1 MDSTANVSAAPML
14 EHLVVYPRSGL
25 CNRMRAIASAKRL
38 CVKAGARCTVIWDWG
53 DYRAL
58 FDDDT
63 DWMPHARLM
72 DPTRKGLMPWYH
84 QIRHASGSEGGNRY
98 TCRVPLT
105 THSHIVVSTPHVF
118 GAVEESPLTGR
129 ERPVLPWL
137 PRPSASILDRVRTF
151 QRDHFPPRI
160 VGIHIRR
167 TDNTQAIAG
176 SPDRAYFRRANRAV
190 DRGYQLFLATDNDA
204 TTRAMHLR
212 YGTKL
217 IQYPKSSTMERRWP
231 RHDFVLSDVFDD
243 FVDLWLLAS
252 CDLVIGT
259 PYSSYSRIAMLLNG
273 SPHCEA
279 VDRLLLPRLRRRVG
293 MLRSGKASLRSLSA
307 HVGLWAQWP
316 WVARDDLPA
325 QAGSHVTSGE
335 QRLQAALERLQPA
348 KWGP

>member
-1 MDSTANVSAAPML
+1 
-14 EHLVVYPRSGL
+14 
-25 CNRMRAIASAKRL
+25 MRAIASAKRL
-38 CVKAGARCTVIWDWG
+38 CAKSGARCTVIWDWG

-63 DWMPHARLM
+63 DWVPPARLT
-72 DPTRKGLMPWYH
+72 DPAPKGPMPCYH

-98 TCRVPLT
+98 TRRVPLT

-137 PRPSASILDRVRTF
+137 PRPSVSILDRVRTF
-151 QRDHFPPRI
+151 QRDYFPPRI
-160 VGIHIRR
+160 AGIHIRR
-167 TDNTQAIAG
+167 TDNAQAIAG

-190 DRGYQLFLATDNDA
+190 ERGYHLFLATDNDA
-204 TTRAMHLR
+204 TTRAMHRR

-217 IQYPKSSTMERRWP
+217 IQYPKSSAMERRWP
-231 RHDFVLSDVFDD
+231 RHDFVLSDVVDD
-243 FVDLWLLAS
+243 FVDLWLLTS

-273 SPHCEA
+273 SPRCEA
-279 VDRLLLPRLRRRVG
+279 VDRLLLPRLRRWMS
-293 MLRSGKASLRSLSA
+293 MLRSGEVSLGSLCA
-307 HVGLWAQWP
+307 HVSRRAEWP
-316 WVARDDLPA
+316 WVARNEVLG
-325 QAGSHVTSGE
+325 QAGSHVPSGE

-348 KWGP
+348 KWRP